1 MFFTVLALPVVLTQ
15 ILVLLMVIAIES
27 LFFHK
32 FLKFTPKN
40 SVQYVATINLLSA
53 ILGWL
58 IFFRWE
64 EIISPSERER
74 LMSCVFFNQCQF
86 WGFLSFI
93 FNLLIFFGS
102 FLWKWLGF
110 KLFMVL
116 WLREKKL
123 FINSPLPPQLYVQLK
138 NKFRLFSDA
147 VMIVFFAHFIS
158 YYAIVFALIIHRS
171 SL

>member
-27 LFFHK
+27 IFFHK

-53 ILGWL
+53 IVGWL
-58 IFFRWE
+58 IFLGWE
-64 EIISPSERER
+64 EIISTSERER

-86 WGFLSFI
+86 WGFLSFL
-93 FNLLIFFGS
+93 FNFVIFFCS
-102 FLWKWLGF
+102 FLWKWLAF
-110 KLFMVL
+110 QLLMVL
-116 WLREKKL
+116 WLRERKL
-123 FINSPLPPQLYVQLK
+123 FINSPLPPKLYVQLK
-138 NKFRLFSDA
+138 KRIRILSDGA
-147 VMIVFFAHFIS
+147 LIIFLAHFIS
-158 YYAIVFALIIHRS
+158 YPVIVFALIIHRS

>member
-15 ILVLLMVIAIES
+15 ILVLLIVIAIES
-27 LFFHK
+27 VFFHK
-32 FLKFTPKN
+32 FLKFSPKN

-53 ILGWL
+53 IVGWL
-58 IFFRWE
+58 IFLGWE

-86 WGFLSFI
+86 LGFLSFI

-116 WLREKKL
+116 WLGERKL
-123 FINSPLPPQLYVQLK
+123 FINSPLPPKLYVQLK
-138 NKFRLFSDA
+138 NRIRILSDA
-147 VMIVFFAHFIS
+147 ILIVFLAHFLS
-158 YYAIVFALIIHRS
+158 YYAIVMTLIIQKS

>member
-15 ILVLLMVIAIES
+15 ILVLLIVIAIES
-27 LFFHK
+27 WFFHK

-53 ILGWL
+53 ILGWF
-58 IFFRWE
+58 IFLGWDA
-64 EIISPSERER
+64 IISPSERER

-93 FNLLIFFGS
+93 FNLFIFFGS

-116 WLREKKL
+116 CLGERKL

-138 NKFRLFSDA
+138 NRIKILSDA
-147 VMIVFFAHFIS
+147 VLMVFFAHFIS